1 MSKSTTP
8 PRGRSISYRSF
19 GPGPAAR
26 LRLALRAARRRR
38 YAYAA
43 LRVLRRGLRAAV
55 AVHVARSIGDAPY
68 ASELSNVRIA
78 YRRGL
83 AELLR
88 RFGRLNLAD
97 PRAEP

>member
-1 MSKSTTP
+1 
-8 PRGRSISYRSF
+8 
-19 GPGPAAR
+19 
-26 LRLALRAARRRR
+26 
-38 YAYAA
+38 
-43 LRVLRRGLRAAV
+43 LRAAV